1 MENLKRYDPCNE
13 RSGRALVPGM
23 TENKG
28 GVYVKFSD
36 IKDILKTP
44 TNSAMDAISALR
56 DLFYACIR
64 ADAAGELS
72 AIVDGSLLDRAKDV
86 LKQHQ

>member
-1 MENLKRYDPCNE
+1 MKNLQRYYFDPKDEIKYCTDIG
-13 RSGRALVPGM
+13 SD
-23 TENKG
+23 G
-28 GVYVKFSD
+28 GTYVKFSD

-44 TNSAMDAISALR
+44 TNSAMDVISALR

>member
-1 MENLKRYDPCNE
+1 MSDMCFEDFDYDRE
-13 RSGRALVPGM
+13 DDLHSQAAELEEEKL
-23 TENKG
+23 T
-28 GVYVKFSD
+28 SD
-36 IKDILKTP
+36 
-44 TNSAMDAISALR
+44 NSAMDAISALR
-56 DLFYACIR
+56 DLLYACIR